1 MISNSSPLIHL
12 SKIGRLHLLRN
23 LFQEI
28 LVPEEVLLE
37 STENSNGAPDADDIK
52 QASWIHAIK
61 IEDTDLK
68 RALMLM
74 LDEGEAA
81 SIVLALEQKADLV
94 ILDDYDGRAA
104 AKEYRLNVTGTIGIL
119 LRAKLTG
126 KIYSLRQELDSLKDS
141 GFWLSEELYQR
152 VWRRQ
157 RSKKK
162 RVRNRY
168 ALLFLLESH
177 N

>member
-1 MISNSSPLIHL
+1 MLKVVCNSSPLIHL
-12 SKIGRLHLLRN
+12 SKIGRLHLLTN

-37 STENSNGAPDADDIK
+37 SVENSNDSPDAKDIE
-52 QASWIHAIK
+52 QAPWIRVIK

-68 RALMLM
+68 KALMLM

-81 SIVLALEQKADLV
+81 SIVLAIEQRADLV
-94 ILDDYDGRAA
+94 ILDDYDGRIV
-104 AKEYRLNVTGTIGIL
+104 AKEYRLNVIGTIGVL

-126 KIYSLRQELDSLKDS
+126 KISSLRHELDSLKDS

-152 VWRRQ
+152 
-157 RSKKK
+157 
-162 RVRNRY
+162 
-168 ALLFLLESH
+168 ALEESGEQKE
-177 N
+177 

>member
-1 MISNSSPLIHL
+1 MVCNSSPLIHL
-12 SKIGRLHLLRN
+12 SKIGRLPLLRT

-37 STENSNGAPDADDIK
+37 STENSIGVPDAIDIK

-61 IEDTDLK
+61 IEDPDLK

-94 ILDDYDGRAA
+94 ILDDYDSRVV
-104 AKEYRLNVTGTIGIL
+104 AKEYRLNVTGTIGVL

-126 KIYSLRQELDSLKDS
+126 RISSVRHELDSLKDS
-141 GFWLSEELYQR
+141 GFWLSQELYQR
-152 VWRRQ
+152 
-157 RSKKK
+157 
-162 RVRNRY
+162 
-168 ALLFLLESH
+168 ALEESGEQKE
-177 N
+177 